1 MKLLKWLGMAGVL
14 GFILSVNTPVW
25 NYLARPMLVEPS
37 VRSSDA
43 IIVLGAGVLSD
54 QTLTDESLRRAVYG
68 LRLFNRGLA
77 PLLVLSGPR
86 RRDFPGLSEAEI
98 RRDLA
103 IQWGIPAGQIL
114 VVSDVATTQEESVKI
129 AAALSERGA
138 SDVLLVT
145 SALHMRRAKSVF
157 ERAGLT
163 VFAAPSDNYPV
174 AAVAPQERFLLMMWV
189 LEQGVALLH
198 YRFSGYV

>member
-1 MKLLKWLGMAGVL
+1 MRFLKWLGIAGVL
-14 GFILSVNTPVW
+14 GFVISVHTPLW
-25 NYLARPMLVEPS
+25 NYLARPMVVEPS
-37 VRSSDA
+37 VQAGDA

-54 QTLTDESLRRAVYG
+54 QTLTDESLRRAIHG

-86 RRDFPGLSEAEI
+86 RKDVPGLSEAEV

-114 VVSDVATTQEESVKI
+114 VVSDVMTTQEESLKI

-138 SDVLLVT
+138 STALLVT
-145 SALHMRRAKSVF
+145 SALHMRRAKGVF
-157 ERAGLT
+157 EKAGLI
-163 VFAAPSDNYPV
+163 VLAAPSDNYPR
-174 AAVAPQERFLLMMWV
+174 AAVGPQERLLLMMSV
-189 LEQGVALLH
+189 LEQGMALLQ
-198 YRFSGYV
+198 YRLAGYV